1 MTNAER
7 RVVDSFWDLR
17 DDAYD
22 HPGRWEGL
30 TAEALFQR
38 LAECVEEAE
47 ERGGPLDWPGV
58 AERMLAW
65 RDDQGSASAP
75 VDQSVVLLEPPG
87 NWGVVHFGG
96 RRFPALA
103 VQGDTFS
110 ALRGSALHAQ
120 ERLASDDVEGC
131 AEELEGLVATLRD
144 ALAYY
149 ERVLRERGFNVPYGN
164 PETARP

>member
-1 MTNAER
+1 M
-7 RVVDSFWDLR
+7 DSFWDLR

-47 ERGGPLDWPGV
+47 ERAEPLDWPWV

-65 RDDQGSASAP
+65 RDDQGSASTA
-75 VDQSVVLLEPPG
+75 VSQAVVLLAPPG
-87 NWGVVHFGG
+87 NWSVVHVSG

-110 ALRGSALHAQ
+110 ALRDSAMHAQ
-120 ERLASDDVEGC
+120 ERLASHDVAGC
-131 AEELEGLVATLRD
+131 ARELEDLVATLRE
-144 ALAYY
+144 ALADY
-149 ERVLRERGFNVPYGN
+149 EQVLRSSGISVPYGR
-164 PETARP
+164 PETTGT